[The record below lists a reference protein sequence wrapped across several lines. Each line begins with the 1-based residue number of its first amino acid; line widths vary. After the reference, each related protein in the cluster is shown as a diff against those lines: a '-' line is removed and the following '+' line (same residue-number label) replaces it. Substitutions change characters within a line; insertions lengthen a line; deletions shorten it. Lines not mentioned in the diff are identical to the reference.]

1 MSVFVTATGTE
12 IGKTI
17 ACAVILARYGP
28 SLDLGYWKPIA
39 TGAVDGRDTLEVKR
53 LCGHVADIL
62 EESYLFAPPVS
73 PHLAARKA
81 RRPIVPDHILEQLVA
96 HALEDR
102 ERSLVIEGIGGVH
115 VPITSSGYMVSH
127 LAQDLHLPCV
137 VVASSTL
144 GTINHTLLT
153 LEALR
158 TRKIDIAGV
167 ILNGPRDRENRR
179 AIEEYGQVE
188 VVGEIEPIRPLTRAG
203 VRKAARRFDRRAKL
217 RKYFE

>member
-12 IGKTI
+12 VGKTI
-17 ACAVILARYGP
+17 ACAVILARYGR
-28 SLDLGYWKPIA
+28 SLDLAYWKPIA
-39 TGAVDGRDTLEVKR
+39 TGATDGRDTLDVKR
-53 LCGHVADIL
+53 LAGHRAEIL
-62 EESYLFAPPVS
+62 EESYLFDPPVS

-81 RRPIVPDHILEQLVA
+81 RRPIVPDTILEQLVA
-96 HALEDR
+96 HALENR
-102 ERSLVIEGIGGVH
+102 ERSLVIEGIGGVQ

-127 LAQDLHLPCV
+127 LAEDLHLPCV

-153 LEALR
+153 VEALR
-158 TRKIDIAGV
+158 RRRIDIAGV
-167 ILNGPRDRENRR
+167 VLNGPRDRDNRQ
-179 AIEEYGQVE
+179 AIERYGRVE

-203 VRKAARRFDRRAKL
+203 VEKAARRFDRRARL